1 MSARIF
7 AFVTGSRHTPESI
20 AHGDAEEHGW
30 IDPMWSHNAL
40 FDSRND
46 VRPVVDCWEH
56 DPERGDYVAD
66 ALDLLG
72 AWESSDG
79 STFYGIDPWDE
90 DYRTGEHWTAAL
102 HFVRKS
108 YDPESGRYVEEDYA
122 PALPAS
128 V

>member
-1 MSARIF
+1 MARIF
-7 AFVTGSRHTPESI
+7 AYLTGERHTPESVE
-20 AHGDAEEHGW
+20 HGDAAERGW
-30 IDPMWSHNAL
+30 IDPWWSHNAL

-46 VRPVVDCWEH
+46 VRPVVDVWE
-56 DPERGDYVAD
+56 DDEELGDLVAD

-90 DYRTGEHWTAAL
+90 DYRTGEHWQAAL

-108 YDPESGRYVEEDYA
+108 YDATVGRYVEEPYA
-122 PALPAS
+122 PELPAR